1 MAASKQKSPR
11 GSPRDGRDTRNSR
24 GRLTWPNSKTRS
36 LRAFARWLKQP
47 SIHRSA
53 SAWRTSWQ
61 KAAPADTAEGP
72 WAHRFGVVLV
82 AAAILV
88 VFFVPL
94 PHLSLFKRLVSSP
107 NPSPATS
114 RSKTLPVGTRLAE
127 LRGSDTVAG
136 DYFGAAVAID
146 GDTAVVGAFEHDNDA
161 GRAYVFSKTSSGWK
175 QTAELEGSD
184 IVAGDNFGVAVGISG
199 TTIVVGASSY
209 EQSSAGRAYVFTKTE
224 SGWKQVAELSG
235 PGGRAVQEHISVAIS
250 DATIVIGWNYPNYSP
265 SVPGVA
271 WVYADTATG
280 WRRTAILG
288 VRIRP
293 LSATR

>member
-1 MAASKQKSPR
+1 MAEFEDPVFASIRSVAEAAERSPLGFSLEDVLEE
-11 GSPRDGRDTRNSR
+11 GS
-24 GRLTWPNSKTRS
+24 
-36 LRAFARWLKQP
+36 ARRY
-47 SIHRSA
+47 HR
-53 SAWRTSWQ
+53 R
-61 KAAPADTAEGP
+61 P

-199 TTIVVGASSY
+199 TTIVV
-209 EQSSAGRAYVFTKTE
+209 
-224 SGWKQVAELSG
+224 LSLI
-235 PGGRAVQEHISVAIS
+235 HI
-250 DATIVIGWNYPNYSP
+250 
-265 SVPGVA
+265 
-271 WVYADTATG
+271 
-280 WRRTAILG
+280 
-288 VRIRP
+288 
-293 LSATR
+293 